1 MSVKYEYYGKLVE
14 VSSEVADF
22 LEADRKRMAN
32 QGRSDRRHISFISF
46 DWLFIEKIKRGSPTE
61 DKVIR
66 KIEKEELRYCI
77 SFLNIEDQHL
87 IHMIYFH
94 GISQVEMSRR
104 LGVSPAAISKKLSKI
119 KRILKDSI
127 LNGVEF
133 FKLIL
138 FFWLISLL

>member
-66 KIEKEELRYCI
+66 KIEKET
-77 SFLNIEDQHL
+77 
-87 IHMIYFH
+87 
-94 GISQVEMSRR
+94 G
-104 LGVSPAAISKKLSKI
+104 A
-119 KRILKDSI
+119 
-127 LNGVEF
+127 
-133 FKLIL
+133 
-138 FFWLISLL
+138 